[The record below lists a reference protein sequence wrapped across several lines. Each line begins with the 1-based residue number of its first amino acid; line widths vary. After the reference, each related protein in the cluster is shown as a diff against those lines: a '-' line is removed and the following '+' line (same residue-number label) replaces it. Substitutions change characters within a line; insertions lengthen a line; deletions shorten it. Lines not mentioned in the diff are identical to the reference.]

1 MKKRGISPLIA
12 SILLIGFAI
21 AVAVIVFTWG
31 KGYVTET
38 AEKEGSLSQAQL
50 ECNQVEIEIT
60 EEGKVMNTGGVEI
73 KGFLVRDKDGS
84 PIAGIDLSTTIL
96 GVSEISEFKLS
107 PGEQVIPCVR
117 PEGAG
122 APLVPCSD
130 KAIKLRE

>member
-12 SILLIGFAI
+12 TILLIGFAI
-21 AVAVIVFTWG
+21 AIAAVVFTWG
-31 KGYVTET
+31 RGYITET

-73 KGFLVRDKDGS
+73 KGFLVRDKDG
-84 PIAGIDLSTTIL
+84 AAIDDKKYSYGL
-96 GVSEISEFKLS
+96 GVSEISEFDLD
-107 PGEQVIPCVR
+107 PGYQIIPCVR